1 MKASGVHFP
10 LPHPLPPSSS
20 GIQTVIP
27 SPCPPKPQIDFIL
40 ADVRHLS
47 HQLPRLRA
55 DVVIMNPPFGT
66 KLKGADMAFLR
77 AAFSVATTSVYSLHK
92 SSTREF
98 IAKTAKRDLGAS
110 SAEVLAMLRYDLPPT
125 MKFHRQKSVD
135 IEVDLWRFQVGE
147 AAASRRNADT
157 EVYST
162 APAATPLAS
171 QVTRGSAV
179 GGRHKTRGMGGRRH
193 HHYDAGPYGGRQG
206 GRSGREEREG
216 EVEGTSDEEG
226 EDEEEGPREEGEEQ

>member
-125 MKFHRQKSVD
+125 MKFHR
-135 IEVDLWRFQVGE
+135 
-147 AAASRRNADT
+147 
-157 EVYST
+157 
-162 APAATPLAS
+162 
-171 QVTRGSAV
+171 
-179 GGRHKTRGMGGRRH
+179 
-193 HHYDAGPYGGRQG
+193 
-206 GRSGREEREG
+206 
-216 EVEGTSDEEG
+216 
-226 EDEEEGPREEGEEQ
+226 